1 MALAHPAPGEIID
14 VRGRPGTGGHK
25 DSETLVRTDHLE
37 ILRYAL
43 PAGKGVGTH
52 TAAGTLV
59 VQCLEGTVEFTAL
72 GKTQK
77 LTPGTMLYL
86 PDHEPHALKAVSE
99 ALLLLTLLLH
109 RS

>member
-1 MALAHPAPGEIID
+1 MALVHPAPGQIIE
-14 VRGRPGTGGHK
+14 VRGGAGAADHK
-25 DSETLVRTDHLE
+25 SSETLVRTDHLE

-43 PAGKGVGTH
+43 PAGKVVGTH
-52 TAAGTLV
+52 TAAGTMV

>member
-1 MALAHPAPGEIID
+1 MALAHTAPGEIVE
-14 VRGRPGTGGHK
+14 VRGRAGAVDHK
-25 DSETLVRTDHLE
+25 GSETLVRTDHLE

-43 PAGKGVGTH
+43 PAGKVVGTH
-52 TAAGTLV
+52 TAAGTMV